1 MKRTETAYEFGI
13 ETGHRDK
20 LKAPPC
26 SAGMKSALKWAM
38 VWMMGSSPAVSFSK
52 TRKNLGGQAIL
63 LAFRLAVALAFIAAI
78 TFVCFRVIPI
88 NATTVGFAYLVAI
101 LMIATA
107 WGLVEAVAASV
118 IAMLCFNFFF
128 LPPIGTLT
136 IANPQNWVALFAFL
150 VTSLTASQL
159 SARAKRQT
167 QEAIDR
173 QREMERLY
181 GLSRAIL
188 LTDPA
193 QPVTKHIARQIAQ
206 IFQFSGVVLYDRQ
219 SGEISRQG
227 PEDLPVADEQLRETA
242 VQGTQVQE
250 ENPPRVVT
258 AINLGGEPIGSI
270 ALGGHPL
277 SSGALQALSNLVAIG
292 LERARGQEAANR
304 AEAARQSQELK
315 STLLDAI
322 AHEFKTPL
330 TSIRAATTALLSG
343 PLATLPAQ
351 HELVTIIDEESDRL
365 ARLVTEAIHTAR
377 IEAGEI
383 QLNKELHSVAS
394 LVSTALQQMKPMVEE
409 RKVTTTTGDNLP
421 LVFVDG
427 ELIELVLRQLIDNAV
442 KYSSAGT
449 PLAIHTRADEEN
461 VMIGVADEGPRIPE
475 PERSRIFERFHR
487 GAGVRH
493 HVPGSGMG
501 LSIAREILQ
510 AHGGKIWVESRHGGG
525 SQFWIAL
532 PVTSQEK
539 MA

>member
-1 MKRTETAYEFGI
+1 
-13 ETGHRDK
+13 
-20 LKAPPC
+20 
-26 SAGMKSALKWAM
+26 M
-38 VWMMGSSPAVSFSK
+38 VWMMGISPAVSFSK

-63 LAFRLAVALAFIAAI
+63 LAFRLAMALVVIAAI
-78 TFVCFRVIPI
+78 TFVCDRLIQV
-88 NATTVGFAYLVAI
+88 NATTTAFAYLVAI

-227 PEDLPVADEQLRETA
+227 PEDLPVTEEQLRETA

-258 AINLGGEPIGSI
+258 AISLGGEPIGSI
-270 ALGGHPL
+270 ALGGLPL

-343 PLATLPAQ
+343 PLATLSAQ

-409 RKVTTTTGDNLP
+409 RKVTTTIGDNLP

-442 KYSSAGT
+442 KYSSAGA
-449 PLAIHTRADEEN
+449 PLALHARADEEN
-461 VMIGVADEGPRIPE
+461 VMISVVDEGPGIPE
-475 PERSRIFERFHR
+475 AERSRIFERFRR
-487 GAGVRH
+487 GAEVRH

-510 AHGGKIWVESRHGGG
+510 AHGGRIWVESRRGGG

>member
-1 MKRTETAYEFGI
+1 
-13 ETGHRDK
+13 
-20 LKAPPC
+20 
-26 SAGMKSALKWAM
+26 
-38 VWMMGSSPAVSFSK
+38 MGSSPVASF
-52 TRKNLGGQAIL
+52 RKKEGNLRSQAIL

-78 TFVCFRVIPI
+78 TFAGFRLIPI
-88 NATTVGFAYLVAI
+88 NATTVAFAYLVAI
-101 LMIATA
+101 LMIAAA

-150 VTSLTASQL
+150 ITSLTASQL
-159 SARAKRQT
+159 SARAKRRT
-167 QEAIDR
+167 EEAIGR
-173 QREMERLY
+173 QNEMERLY

-188 LTDPA
+188 LTGSS
-193 QPVTKHIARQIAQ
+193 QPVTTHIARQIAR
-206 IFQFSGVVLYDRQ
+206 IFQFSGVVLYDRH

-227 PEDLPVADEQLRETA
+227 PEDLPVTDEQLRETA
-242 VQGTQVQE
+242 VQGTLVQE
-250 ENPPRVVT
+250 ENPPMVMT
-258 AINLGGEPIGSI
+258 AINLGGEPIGSV
-270 ALGGHPL
+270 ALGGLPL

-292 LERARGQEAANR
+292 LEKARAQEAANQ

-343 PLATLPAQ
+343 PLAALPAQ

-377 IEAGEI
+377 IEAGKV

-394 LVSTALQQMKPMVEE
+394 LVSKALQQMKPVLEE
-409 RKVTTTTGDNLP
+409 RKVTATSGDSLP

-442 KYSSAGT
+442 KYSPAGA
-449 PLAIHTRADEEN
+449 PLAIHTRADEN
-461 VMIGVADEGPRIPE
+461 QVMIGVADEGPGIPE

-487 GAGVRH
+487 GADARH
-493 HVPGSGMG
+493 HAPGSGMG

-510 AHGGKIWVESRHGGG
+510 AHGGSIWMENRAGGG

-539 MA
+539 MI